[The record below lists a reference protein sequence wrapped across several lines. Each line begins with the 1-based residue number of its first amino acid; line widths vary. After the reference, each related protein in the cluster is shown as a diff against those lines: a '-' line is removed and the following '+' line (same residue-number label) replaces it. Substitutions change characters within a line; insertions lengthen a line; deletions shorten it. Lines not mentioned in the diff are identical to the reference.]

1 MYCGKILCSL
11 LSRLISLW
19 AGLLLAV
26 PFAQADNLPTALSA
40 DNCADQYLLALAER
54 EQIVAV
60 SQDARQDFSYHA
72 AAAQGL
78 PRIHASRE
86 ELIALRPDVVISSW
100 GWLAEDRQLPEQYG
114 VEFVQ
119 MQFGHSPEVIA
130 ANLRRV
136 GMALDQSQAAETII
150 ARMEQRLVRA
160 RVRSER
166 ILATDDL
173 TVAYVT
179 PSGATSGSNTLV
191 DNIMRMA
198 GLRNVVAEHG
208 YEGWRYL
215 DLEQL
220 VSDDPDMVV
229 ASFFELGSQRTDNWS
244 ISRHNVMQKM
254 LTSKPVVYLPS
265 RYLGCSAWYFLDAVE
280 LIQDQVESDTVVI
293 GMTADAL
300 AAR

>member
-1 MYCGKILCSL
+1 MYCGKILWSL
-11 LSRLISLW
+11 LSPRTGLC

-26 PFAQADNLPTALSA
+26 PFAQANDLPTVLSA
-40 DNCADQYLLALAER
+40 DNCADQYVLALAER

-72 AAAQGL
+72 AAAHGL
-78 PRIHASRE
+78 PRMHAGRE

-100 GWLAEDRQLPEQYG
+100 GWLAEDRQLPEQHG

-136 GMALDQSQAAETII
+136 ALALDQLPVAETII
-150 ARMEQRLVRA
+150 ARMEQRLARA
-160 RVRSER
+160 RVRAER

-191 DNIMRMA
+191 DNIIRMA

-244 ISRHNVMQKM
+244 ISRHKVMQKM